1 MPDLR
6 RALIAESDRATRL
19 LVTRHLIAE
28 GFDIGECCDGLEALE
43 QLTTQHFDLVVLD
56 GALAGLDGIA
66 LCRAIRQG
74 KTNPDSAIFVVAAS
88 AAEADKVLALVNGAD
103 DYLTKPLSIREFL
116 ARVAAVMRRA
126 ARRCD
131 RTAHNPIEGA
141 DFKLDPAKRQV
152 LIRGRAIACS
162 KQEFELLY
170 GLASSP
176 GIVFS
181 REQLLARYWPASVAS
196 PVQRPTSGSD
206 SLPDTAVRLVDPII
220 SRLRRKIER
229 EPDAPRMIITVWGV
243 GYKFAE

>member
-1 MPDLR
+1 LHPAQRLPDIR

-19 LVTRHLIAE
+19 LVARHLISE
-28 GFDIGECCDGLEALE
+28 GFDIGECGDGLEALE
-43 QLTTQHFDLVVLD
+43 QLTTQRFDLIVLD

-74 KTNPDSAIFVVAAS
+74 RTNPDSAIFIVAAS
-88 AAEADKVLALVNGAD
+88 TAEADKVLALVNGAD

-126 ARRCD
+126 AYRCE
-131 RTAHNPIEGA
+131 RTVRNAIESA

-152 LIRGRAIACS
+152 WVRGRAIACS

-170 GLASSP
+170 ALASSP

-181 REQLLARYWPASVAS
+181 REQLLARSWSPPAAPPRSAI
-196 PVQRPTSGSD
+196 
-206 SLPDTAVRLVDPII
+206 RLVDPII

-229 EPDAPRMIITVWGV
+229 EPDTPRLIITVWGV